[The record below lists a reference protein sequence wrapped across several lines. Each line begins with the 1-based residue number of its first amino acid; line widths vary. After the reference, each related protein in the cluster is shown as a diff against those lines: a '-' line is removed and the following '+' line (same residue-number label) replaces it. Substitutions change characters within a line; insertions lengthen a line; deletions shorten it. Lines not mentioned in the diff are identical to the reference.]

1 MGQAKQRG
9 TKEQRAKEAIKK
21 HLEQRQKEQEEL
33 EIWKRNHPLTPQQLK
48 ARQVARQVLNSILS
62 FACSSIRK

>member
-9 TKEQRAKEAIKK
+9 TKEQRTKEAIKK
-21 HLEQRQKEQEEL
+21 HLEQQQKEQEEL
-33 EIWKRNHPLTPQQLK
+33 EIWKRNNPPTPEQL
-48 ARQVARQVLNSILS
+48 QARQVLNSILS